1 MNAFWSD
8 SIELM
13 LLGMGTVFVF
23 LSLLVVGVSLMS
35 AIINKLKPIEHSSN
49 MMPPTNG
56 QYTSTTQDTE
66 IAAVA
71 VSAWIKSQN
80 H

>member
-1 MNAFWSD
+1 MATNWSN

-23 LSLLVVGVSLMS
+23 LTLLVIGVIIMS
-35 AIINKLKPIEHSSN
+35 AILNKISA
-49 MMPPTNG
+49 
-56 QYTSTTQDTE
+56 STTPNTTPAQANTNLPETD

-71 VSAWIKSQN
+71 AIAYSANNAQQ
-80 H
+80 

>member
-1 MNAFWSD
+1 MTTSWSN

-23 LSLLVVGVSLMS
+23 LTLLVISVTIMS
-35 AIINKLKPIEHSSN
+35 AVLRRIADEEPAPAASHNIGSP
-49 MMPPTNG
+49 
-56 QYTSTTQDTE
+56 DTE

-71 VSAWIKSQN
+71 AIAYSAANAK
-80 H
+80 

>member
-1 MNAFWSD
+1 MTVLWQS

-23 LSLLVVGVSLMS
+23 LVLLVIATSCMS
-35 AIINKLKPIEHSSN
+35 AVINRLSPQTETLAAN
-49 MMPPTNG
+49 A
-56 QYTSTTQDTE
+56 DLEAE

-71 VSAWIKSQN
+71 AAAFARHKK
-80 H
+80 

>member
-1 MNAFWSD
+1 MGNFWGD

-23 LSLLVVGVSLMS
+23 LSLLVVGMIVMS
-35 AIINKLKPIEHSSN
+35 ALINLLNTEEPAN
-49 MMPPTNG
+49 
-56 QYTSTTQDTE
+56 DTHTKQHFPEAE

-71 VSAWIKSQN
+71 VSAWAKSQN
-80 H
+80 N